1 MVTLSATRALQEK
14 RRLLY
19 RWVRLTGPDV
29 GARSTPLG
37 PVQRAQDD
45 QTHFRAK
52 PEAKSQPRTVD
63 AECCSVLAHC
73 VIALAS
79 LHLVI
84 SGLGVHLD
92 LAISTVKLG
101 VRRGITDA
109 VLAAQFVLNLLKRLP
124 QLLLLIADFDHPA
137 AGLFRQ
143 LPHFGVAAVA
153 ESAVEAP
160 VSNED
165 DVADRVSLLR
175 GFNSLLDL
183 QTASLV
189 FAVGENDH
197 RLAPDFVL
205 QLLVRAEINCVVK
218 QRAARVGGWNWS
230 SAQSRRAAAKAGVD
244 LHLVQ
249 RPRQVTNIVGEILV
263 EVHIHVKVDDE
274 GEVLVP
280 QYAVQELSARF
291 LLDGQNSRL
300 AGAGVDHDSQRQ
312 WLVGFCREILDGLRL
327 AVFEHLKIV
336 FGEVRNQHAV
346 LVLHVEEQV
355 YDVHFRLEG
364 L

>member
-1 MVTLSATRALQEK
+1 MLTLSATRALQEK

-52 PEAKSQPRTVD
+52 PDAKSQPRTVD

-84 SGLGVHLD
+84 AGFGVNLD

-101 VRRGITDA
+101 IRRRVADA
-109 VLAAQFVLNLLKRLP
+109 VLAAQLVLNLLKRLP
-124 QLLLLIADFDHPA
+124 QLLLLIANFDHAA
-137 AGLFRQ
+137 AGLLGQ
-143 LPHFGVAAVA
+143 PLHFIVAAVA

-189 FAVGENDH
+189 FAVGEDDH

-205 QLLVRAEINCVVK
+205 QLLVRAEINCVVE
-218 QRAARVGGWNWS
+218 QGTARVGGRNRS
-230 SAQSRRAAAKAGVD
+230 SAQSRRAATK
-244 LHLVQ
+244 
-249 RPRQVTNIVGEILV
+249 
-263 EVHIHVKVDDE
+263 
-274 GEVLVP
+274 
-280 QYAVQELSARF
+280 
-291 LLDGQNSRL
+291 SR
-300 AGAGVDHDSQRQ
+300 
-312 WLVGFCREILDGLRL
+312 
-327 AVFEHLKIV
+327 
-336 FGEVRNQHAV
+336 
-346 LVLHVEEQV
+346 
-355 YDVHFRLEG
+355 
-364 L
+364 

>member
-52 PEAKSQPRTVD
+52 PDAKSQPRTVD

-84 SGLGVHLD
+84 AGFGLNLD
-92 LAISTVKLG
+92 LAISAVKLG
-101 VRRGITDA
+101 IRRRVTDA
-109 VLAAQFVLNLLKRLP
+109 VLAAQLVLNLLKRLP
-124 QLLLLIADFDHPA
+124 QLLLLIADFDHPST
-137 AGLFRQ
+137 GLLGQ
-143 LPHFGVAAVA
+143 PLHFIVAAVA

-175 GFNSLLDL
+175 GFDGVLDF
-183 QTASLV
+183 QAASLV
-189 FAVGENDH
+189 FAVGEDDH

-218 QRAARVGGWNWS
+218 QRAARRGRNRS
-230 SAQSRRAAAKAGVD
+230 SAQSRRAAAKAGVE
-244 LHLVQ
+244 LHF
-249 RPRQVTNIVGEILV
+249 I
-263 EVHIHVKVDDE
+263 
-274 GEVLVP
+274 
-280 QYAVQELSARF
+280 
-291 LLDGQNSRL
+291 
-300 AGAGVDHDSQRQ
+300 
-312 WLVGFCREILDGLRL
+312 
-327 AVFEHLKIV
+327 
-336 FGEVRNQHAV
+336 
-346 LVLHVEEQV
+346 
-355 YDVHFRLEG
+355 
-364 L
+364 

>member
-1 MVTLSATRALQEK
+1 MQVLERSPLRRAAGRDNQNGFREK
-14 RRLLY
+14 R
-19 RWVRLTGPDV
+19 
-29 GARSTPLG
+29 
-37 PVQRAQDD
+37 
-45 QTHFRAK
+45 
-52 PEAKSQPRTVD
+52 EAKSQPRTVD

-84 SGLGVHLD
+84 SGLGVNLD

-137 AGLFRQ
+137 ASLFRQ

-175 GFNSLLDL
+175 GFDGLLDL
-183 QTASLV
+183 QAASLV
-189 FAVGENDH
+189 FAVGEDDH

-218 QRAARVGGWNWS
+218 QRAARRGRNRS
-230 SAQSRRAAAKAGVD
+230 SAQSRRAAAKAGVE
-244 LHLVQ
+244 LHF
-249 RPRQVTNIVGEILV
+249 I
-263 EVHIHVKVDDE
+263 
-274 GEVLVP
+274 
-280 QYAVQELSARF
+280 
-291 LLDGQNSRL
+291 
-300 AGAGVDHDSQRQ
+300 
-312 WLVGFCREILDGLRL
+312 
-327 AVFEHLKIV
+327 
-336 FGEVRNQHAV
+336 
-346 LVLHVEEQV
+346 
-355 YDVHFRLEG
+355 
-364 L
+364 

>member
-1 MVTLSATRALQEK
+1 MWALDRLRLGRCSGPRMTKRIFAQSPTR
-14 RRLLY
+14 
-19 RWVRLTGPDV
+19 
-29 GARSTPLG
+29 
-37 PVQRAQDD
+37 RASRE
-45 QTHFRAK
+45 F
-52 PEAKSQPRTVD
+52 D

-84 SGLGVHLD
+84 AGFGVNLD

-101 VRRGITDA
+101 IRRRVTDA
-109 VLAAQFVLNLLKRLP
+109 VLAAQLVLNLLKRLP
-124 QLLLLIADFDHPA
+124 QLLLLIANFDHAA
-137 AGLFRQ
+137 AGLLGQ
-143 LPHFGVAAVA
+143 PLHFIVAAVA

-263 EVHIHVKVDDE
+263 VVHTHVKVDDE

-280 QYAVQELSARF
+280 QYAVQELSAR
-291 LLDGQNSRL
+291 
-300 AGAGVDHDSQRQ
+300 
-312 WLVGFCREILDGLRL
+312 
-327 AVFEHLKIV
+327 
-336 FGEVRNQHAV
+336 
-346 LVLHVEEQV
+346 
-355 YDVHFRLEG
+355 
-364 L
+364 